1 MLDGPEAGDRII
13 RGGGLRV
20 ASYAVGVGVGL
31 LSAPL
36 LIRHLSIA
44 EYGLYATASS
54 IAFVI
59 AGIVEGG
66 LGGVVIREY
75 SNAPAAVR
83 DQLLRSLLGLRLVM
97 TTIGVLIGVG
107 AAHVAGYPDV
117 LVGGVAILGVG
128 LLIGSVQNTWAIV
141 LNVDLRL
148 GTLSAI
154 DMARQVTTTVGL
166 VALIA
171 LGASLGPLYLVAPAG
186 LFVALV
192 VTWRAAP
199 QAPRLPQFDRR
210 RWAAIIRQTGVFA
223 VATALSVVYFQVAI
237 ISTSLLAG
245 DEQAGIFASAFRV
258 VEISNG
264 IPWLLAQAAFPLLAR
279 AAHTD
284 ADRLRYALGR
294 MFETLLIVGVLFG
307 IIVALGAPFAT
318 SVLGGAK
325 LDPAI
330 PVLRTLAIGIPFT
343 FLVAVWAFALLSL
356 HQHRSLLT
364 ANGVAFLLAIGL
376 SLILIPDHGARG
388 AAWVTV
394 TLEATLATGYAIA
407 LLRVRPDLRPPLGG
421 VSKVLLALGCALA
434 MGFVSP
440 LAPAL
445 QTLVASAV
453 FTLVII
459 GTRALPKEIELALR
473 SRWSTFRA
481 DD

>member
-1 MLDGPEAGDRII
+1 M
-13 RGGGLRV
+13 

-31 LSAPL
+31 LSTPL

-59 AGIVEGG
+59 AGLAEGG

-75 SNAPAAVR
+75 SNATAAVR
-83 DQLLRSLLGLRLVM
+83 DQLLRSLLGLRLAM
-97 TTIGVLIGVG
+97 TTVGVLIGVG
-107 AAHVAGYPDV
+107 CAQAAGYPGV
-117 LVGGVAILGVG
+117 LVGGVAVLGVG
-128 LLIGSVQNTWAIV
+128 LLTGAVQNTWAV
-141 LNVDLRL
+141 ALNVDLRL
-148 GTLSAI
+148 GTLAAI
-154 DMARQVTTTVGL
+154 DMARQLTTTVGVAAL
-166 VALIA
+166 VV
-171 LGASLGPLYLVAPAG
+171 LGASLGPFYLVAPAG

-192 VTWRAAP
+192 VTWRTTP
-199 QAPRLPQFDRR
+199 GAPRLPRFDRR
-210 RWAAIIRQTGVFA
+210 RWSAILRQTGVFA
-223 VATALSVVYFQVAI
+223 VATALSVAYFQVAI

-245 DEQAGIFASAFRV
+245 DEQAGIFGSAFRV
-258 VEISNG
+258 IEISNG

-279 AAHTD
+279 AAYND

-307 IIVALGAPFAT
+307 LAVALGAPFAT

-330 PVLRTLAIGIPFT
+330 PVLRTLGIGVPFS

-364 ANGVAFLLAIGL
+364 ANGVAFLLAISL
-376 SLILIPDHGARG
+376 SLLLIPDYGARG

-421 VSKVLLALGCALA
+421 VPKVLLGLGCALA
-434 MGFVSP
+434 SGFAVP
-440 LAPAL
+440 LPPAL
-445 QTLVASAV
+445 QTLVAIGV
-453 FTLVII
+453 FILVII